1 MMCFWLVAGMRWLV
15 CCLGCCVS
23 RLTGRCRVLDSEREQ
38 IVRLVSA
45 IGVQVVSADWSKGL
59 LVVRL
64 PQVRRVAGWDREV
77 DGDGDSGT

>member
-1 MMCFWLVAGMRWLV
+1 M
-15 CCLGCCVS
+15 
-23 RLTGRCRVLDSEREQ
+23 LDSEREQ

>member
-1 MMCFWLVAGMRWLV
+1 
-15 CCLGCCVS
+15 VS
-23 RLTGRCRVLDSEREQ
+23 WLTGWVIVLDSEREQ
-38 IVRLVSA
+38 IVRLVA
-45 IGVQVVSADWSKGL
+45 GIGVQVVSADWSKGL

>member
-1 MMCFWLVAGMRWLV
+1 MSW
-15 CCLGCCVS
+15 
-23 RLTGRCRVLDSEREQ
+23 LTGWVIVLDSEREQ
-38 IVRLVSA
+38 IVRLVA
-45 IGVQVVSADWSKGL
+45 GIGVQVVSADWSKGL